1 MQKTMKRENV
11 TVIAKAAL
19 TSAGQWL
26 ILLKN
31 GGNLSAGR
39 SRVAVT
45 RPRGLSANKE
55 WKEKDQNKKS
65 I

>member
-55 WKEKDQNKKS
+55 
-65 I
+65 